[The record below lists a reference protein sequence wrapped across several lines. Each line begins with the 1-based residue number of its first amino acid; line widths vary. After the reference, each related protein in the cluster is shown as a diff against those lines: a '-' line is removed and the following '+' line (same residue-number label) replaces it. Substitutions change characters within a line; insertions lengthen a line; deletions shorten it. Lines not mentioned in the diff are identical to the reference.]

1 MGSCGNPFLVRGIGQ
16 VLGIGMT
23 VLPDETR
30 EGLLERLA
38 RLFVWIAGGLIL
50 ACAVL
55 VTLDVFARQFFN
67 DNFFESFEITIYTY
81 AVTVAFSFAFALT
94 SKTHIRIDVIYGRL
108 PDLYRALLDIAAV
121 GMLSALAI
129 VLSYYAWST
138 TLQSFSFPGPGR
150 LGAVSA
156 SDLSVPLVIPQALWS
171 LGLSWFALICV
182 VYLVRALINLSR
194 RNYRAV
200 EKLIGVEQ
208 YEAELEDALAAAHTD
223 SHAPGQDKLA

>member
-1 MGSCGNPFLVRGIGQ
+1 M
-16 VLGIGMT
+16 
-23 VLPDETR
+23 
-30 EGLLERLA
+30 A
-38 RLFVWIAGGLIL
+38 RVFVWIAGGLIL

-55 VTLDVFARQFFN
+55 VTLDVFAREFFN

-108 PDLYRALLDIAAV
+108 PSAYRALLDIAAIV
-121 GMLSALAI
+121 MLAGLAV
-129 VLSYYAWST
+129 VLTFYAWST

-171 LGLSWFALICV
+171 LGLSWFGLVCL
-182 VYLVRALINLSR
+182 VYLIRALFSLSR

-208 YEAELEDALAAAHTD
+208 HDAELEEALAATSTPPHD
-223 SHAPGQDKLA
+223 SLA

>member
-1 MGSCGNPFLVRGIGQ
+1 MGSYGDPFSFQGNGQ
-16 VLGIGMT
+16 VLGIGMS
-23 VLPDETR
+23 VLPDENR
-30 EGLLERLA
+30 DGLLERLA

-94 SKTHIRIDVIYGRL
+94 SKTHIRIDVVYGRL
-108 PDLYRALLDIAAV
+108 PDLYRAILDIVAV
-121 GMLSALAI
+121 GMLSGLAV
-129 VLSYYAWST
+129 VLGFYAWST
-138 TLQSFSFPGPGR
+138 TLQSFGFPGPGR

-171 LGLSWFALICV
+171 LGLSWFALVCL
-182 VYLVRALINLSR
+182 VYLVRALISLSR

-208 YEAELEDALAAAHTD
+208 HDAELEEALAATSTPPHD
-223 SHAPGQDKLA
+223 SSA

>member
-1 MGSCGNPFLVRGIGQ
+1 MGSYGNPFQ
-16 VLGIGMT
+16 VQGSRLS
-23 VLPDETR
+23 VLPDEIQ
-30 EGLLERLA
+30 EGILERLA
-38 RLFVWIAGGLIL
+38 RFFVWIAGGLIL

-55 VTLDVFARQFFN
+55 VTLDVFAREIFN
-67 DNFFESFEITIYTY
+67 DNLFESFEITIYTY

-108 PDLYRALLDIAAV
+108 PPAYRALLDIAAV

-129 VLSYYAWST
+129 MLGYYAWST

-171 LGLSWFALICV
+171 LGLSWFALICL
-182 VYLVRALINLSR
+182 VYLVRALISLSR
-194 RNYRAV
+194 RDYRAV

-208 YEAELEDALAAAHTD
+208 HEAELEEALSATQAE
-223 SHAPGQDKLA
+223 SHAPGQDTLA